1 MLETFMKTSMISV
14 VVFIIEN
21 NFLIEWLK
29 EDYILMKLNLKVQNI
44 LSTIKSIQ
52 VEWNESVE

>member
-1 MLETFMKTSMISV
+1 MKTSMISV